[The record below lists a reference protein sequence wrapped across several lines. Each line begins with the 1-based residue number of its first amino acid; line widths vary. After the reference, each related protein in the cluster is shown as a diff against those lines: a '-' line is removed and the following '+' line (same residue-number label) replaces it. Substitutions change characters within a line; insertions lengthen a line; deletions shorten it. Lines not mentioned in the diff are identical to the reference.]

1 VHDVGSRAARVAI
14 YAFLVWHSLLVLYP
28 IFIMVS
34 SSFRPTMEQFR
45 RPFGLP
51 TTLYLGGY
59 AKVLAEA
66 HFGSYLWNSVL
77 VTAGTLALLL
87 VVSLLA
93 ANALARYDFPGGSLL
108 TLFLLA
114 GIMIPIK
121 VATLPLLMLM
131 RAIGL
136 YDSLVG
142 LVLIYTATHISVS
155 VYILMNFLRLLPGDV
170 MDAARIDG
178 CSELSL
184 LGRITTPMIRPAL
197 ATVAIFNFVP
207 IWNDLW
213 FPLIFVR
220 SEEKKTVQQGIA
232 IFFGQYETDWVAVFA
247 AITLAALPVLTLY
260 LFMSRQFIRGLTAG
274 AVK

>member
-1 VHDVGSRAARVAI
+1 VYDFRSRVARAVI
-14 YAFLVWHSLLVLYP
+14 YAYLVWHSVLVLYP
-28 IFIMVS
+28 IFLMVS

-45 RPFGLP
+45 KPFALP
-51 TTLYLGGY
+51 TSLYLKGY
-59 AKVLAEA
+59 AKVFEEA
-66 HFGSYLWNSVL
+66 HFGAYLWNSVL
-77 VTAGTLALLL
+77 VTTGSLVLLL
-87 VVSLLA
+87 AVSLLA
-93 ANALARYDFPGGSLL
+93 ANALARYRFRGAGPL

-121 VATLPLLMLM
+121 VATLPLLMLI
-131 RAIGL
+131 RSIGL
-136 YDSLVG
+136 YDSLLG
-142 LVLIYTATHISVS
+142 LVLIYVATHISVS
-155 VYILMNFLRLLPGDV
+155 VYILMNFIRLLPGDV

-184 LGRITTPMIRPAL
+184 LTRITTPMIRPAL
-197 ATVAIFNFVP
+197 ATVTIFNFVP
-207 IWNDLW
+207 VWNDLW
-213 FPLIFVR
+213 FPLIFMR

>member
-1 VHDVGSRAARVAI
+1 VYDFRSRVARAVI
-14 YAFLVWHSLLVLYP
+14 YAYLVWHSVLVLYP
-28 IFIMVS
+28 IFLMVS

-45 RPFGLP
+45 KPFGLP
-51 TTLYLGGY
+51 TALYLKGY
-59 AKVLAEA
+59 AKVFAEA
-66 HFGSYLWNSVL
+66 HFGTYLWNSVL
-77 VTAGTLALLL
+77 VTAGSLVVLLA
-87 VVSLLA
+87 VSLLA
-93 ANALARYDFPGGSLL
+93 ANALARYRFPGAGLL

-114 GIMIPIK
+114 GIMVPIK
-121 VATLPLLMLM
+121 VATLPLLLLI
-131 RAIGL
+131 RALGL

-142 LVLIYTATHISVS
+142 LGLIYVATHISVS
-155 VYILMNFLRLLPGDV
+155 VYILMGFIRLLPGDV

-184 LGRITTPMIRPAL
+184 LTRITTPMIRPAL
-197 ATVAIFNFVP
+197 ATVTIFNFVP
-207 IWNDLW
+207 VWNDLW
-213 FPLIFVR
+213 FPLIFLR
-220 SEEKKTVQQGIA
+220 TEEKKTVQQGIA